1 MRYHD
6 YLRQRYRH
14 ILGDIGAIWVII
26 GLLILSP
33 LLALPFYWSES
44 ALAPAFLWPGLAL
57 ILLGLTLRLR
67 LPRDDEFSLTV
78 PEGAVIVVLTWV
90 VAIVVGATPFML
102 SLGLTFTQAV
112 FEATS
117 GWTTTGLSVIDVE
130 AVSPILLL
138 YRSIIQLAGGAGF
151 AIIMLAALT
160 GPAGMGL
167 SSAEG
172 REEQLEPN
180 VRHSASLVLRLYFAY
195 VVFGVLALR
204 IAGMNWF
211 DAINHA
217 FAALST
223 GGFSTHAASIG
234 YWDSAPVEIVTIVL
248 MLLGTIN
255 FLVAY
260 AVVRGRWS
268 ALWRTSEVQFLAFL
282 LAVSIP
288 TLLFGVTLNLYPT
301 LGKALRV
308 AVFEVVTAIST
319 CGFATVSYVPWSAIG
334 WLFLIG
340 LMMVGGGSGST
351 AGGIKQVRIVVMMKG
366 LLAEIRRP
374 LLPPTAVCEPSLWQA
389 GQRRFLQDRHIRG
402 VALFVFL
409 YALVFA
415 FGSGVITASG
425 YSLREGMF
433 EFASSLSTIG
443 LSVGVTT
450 PDAPF
455 SVLWVETLGMFLG
468 RLEFFAVITGV
479 AKFLSD
485 GRVLLF
491 ERAK

>member
-1 MRYHD
+1 VRYHD

-288 TLLFGVTLNLYPT
+288 TLLFGVTLHL
-301 LGKALRV
+301 
-308 AVFEVVTAIST
+308 
-319 CGFATVSYVPWSAIG
+319 
-334 WLFLIG
+334 
-340 LMMVGGGSGST
+340 
-351 AGGIKQVRIVVMMKG
+351 
-366 LLAEIRRP
+366 
-374 LLPPTAVCEPSLWQA
+374 
-389 GQRRFLQDRHIRG
+389 
-402 VALFVFL
+402 
-409 YALVFA
+409 
-415 FGSGVITASG
+415 
-425 YSLREGMF
+425 
-433 EFASSLSTIG
+433 
-443 LSVGVTT
+443 
-450 PDAPF
+450 
-455 SVLWVETLGMFLG
+455 
-468 RLEFFAVITGV
+468 
-479 AKFLSD
+479 
-485 GRVLLF
+485 
-491 ERAK
+491 